1 MTDLTH
7 PYELNMLQEDP
18 WRLFKIMS
26 EFVNGFDALAS
37 VGPCVSIFGST
48 RVSEDSEHYKFAFE
62 ISSKI
67 ASKGFSIITGG
78 GPGTMEAANRG
89 AQSVKAHSIGI
100 GVDLPFEAEPNKY
113 IDPKLCLR
121 FRYFFIRK
129 VMLMRYSQGFVFL
142 PGGFGTMDELLE
154 IVTLIQTKKMAPIP
168 IIVVG
173 STYWKGLFEWM
184 RENPLREGFVAKDD
198 FSIMTFMDDPDK
210 IADTLF
216 RWYQMILP
224 KSEKKS

>member
-89 AQSVKAHSIGI
+89 AQSVKSHSIGI

-198 FSIMTFMDDPDK
+198 FSIMTLMDDPDK

-216 RWYQMILP
+216 RWYQMNLP